1 MRSVSGCTFIVERFR
16 HPPESST
23 MTVRLTDDEAGLG
36 VAQTA
41 TKVGIQCA
49 YPMLARPCAPNL
61 NPAKGDAATV
71 ICVCQDGR

>member
-1 MRSVSGCTFIVERFR
+1 
-16 HPPESST
+16 

-36 VAQTA
+36 VSQTA

-71 ICVCQDGR
+71 ICLCQGGR